1 METVEQEKASLISG
15 IEAEARVE
23 EERIVSEA
31 EQQASE
37 KRQYADKKVESI
49 LNEARRKAA
58 EQADTIKRKVTSEV
72 ELEIKRRS
80 LRVQDA
86 VMQEII
92 SRVEGRLRAM
102 IDRPEYR
109 AVLVDWI
116 TEAAVGLD
124 AAAATVNASDRERA
138 LIDKGLIWEAR
149 EKIRQRTGKEIELT
163 VSEPPPLGSEG
174 LVLTAADGRVAFNNQ
189 VRTRLLRNQ
198 RRIRA
203 MIYKALFSDGR
214 KVQL

>member
-23 EERIVSEA
+23 EERIISEA
-31 EQQASE
+31 EHQASE
-37 KRQYADKKVESI
+37 KRQYADTKVESI

-58 EQADTIKRKVTSEV
+58 EQAEMIKRKVMSEV

-124 AAAATVNASDRERA
+124 AASAKLNASDKERA
-138 LIDKGLIWEAR
+138 LIDNGLIWEAR
-149 EKIRQRTGKEIELT
+149 EKMRQQTGKEVEVTI
-163 VSEPPPLGSEG
+163 SDSPPLGSQG
-174 LVLTAADGRVAFNNQ
+174 VVLTAADGRVAFNNR

-198 RRIRA
+198 RGIRA
-203 MIYKALFSDGR
+203 MIYEALFSDGR
-214 KVQL
+214 KEQL